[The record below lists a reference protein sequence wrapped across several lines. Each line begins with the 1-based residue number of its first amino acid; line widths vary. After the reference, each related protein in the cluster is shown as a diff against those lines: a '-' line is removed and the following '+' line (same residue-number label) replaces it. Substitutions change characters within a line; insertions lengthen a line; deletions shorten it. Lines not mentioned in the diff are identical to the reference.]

1 MICTSNKKVRDKV
14 KVLRSWGRSSS
25 LFSDSES
32 IENRFGYKIDNIQ
45 YDKKFV
51 FEELGYQLEPSEI
64 SAAFASIQLKKLKK
78 NISLRKKFFKRHIK
92 FFSKF
97 NDIFILPRENVNAST
112 AWLSILIKNHTLV
125 EPIYKSF

>member
-1 MICTSNKKVRDKV
+1 M
-14 KVLRSWGRSSS
+14 GRSSS

-64 SAAFASIQLKKLKK
+64 SAAFALIQLKKLKK
-78 NISLRKKFFKRHIK
+78 YITKKKIFKRHIK

-97 NDIFILPRENVNAST
+97 NDIFI
-112 AWLSILIKNHTLV
+112 
-125 EPIYKSF
+125 